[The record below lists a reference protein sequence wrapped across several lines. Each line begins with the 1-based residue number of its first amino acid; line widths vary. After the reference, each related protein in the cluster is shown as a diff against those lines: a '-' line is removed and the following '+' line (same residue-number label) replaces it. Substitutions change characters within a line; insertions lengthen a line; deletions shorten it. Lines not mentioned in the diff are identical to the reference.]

1 MDPLAMFAHRSG
13 GNDGRVMATNHNGE
27 DIGHMRHALHLAAR
41 ALGQSAPNPAVGCVI
56 VSRDGRIVGRGW
68 TQPGGR
74 PHAETVA
81 LAQAGALAHGGT
93 AYVTLEPCSH
103 HGKTPPC
110 ADALITAGI
119 ARVVGATVDPD
130 SRVDG
135 QGFGRLAHAG
145 VSVTQS
151 VCEAEARTLN
161 AGFFNARLRK
171 RPLVALKIAESA
183 DGFVA
188 DAGGNSRW
196 ITSSVARQHGHLLR
210 SRHEV
215 ILTGIGTVLADDP
228 LLTCRLPGLEDRSPV
243 RAVLDTSLR
252 LLPSSQLARTAHKHR
267 LIVFTAS
274 ESGGEKL
281 AAQGVE
287 IVRVGKDQSGRVA
300 LAPVLEHLAAMTRV
314 LVEGGPALNASL
326 LNQGVADVV
335 HLYRAPVLFGAG
347 SRSALGAL
355 DRGGLDTAPKL
366 RLFSREQLGPDV
378 LESYEVTG

>member
-1 MDPLAMFAHRSG
+1 
-13 GNDGRVMATNHNGE
+13 
-27 DIGHMRHALHLAAR
+27 
-41 ALGQSAPNPAVGCVI
+41 VI

-81 LAQAGALAHGGT
+81 LAQAGALGHGGT
-93 AYVTLEPCSH
+93 AYVTLEPCAH

-119 ARVVGATVDPD
+119 ARVVGAIVDPD

-135 QGFGRLAHAG
+135 QGFGRLASAG
-145 VSVTQS
+145 VSVAQG

-161 AGFFNARLRK
+161 AGFFNARLSK

-196 ITSSVARQHGHLLR
+196 ITSGVARQHGHLLR

-243 RAVLDTSLR
+243 RAVLDTRLR
-252 LLPSSQLARTAHKHR
+252 LPPSSQLARTARKHR

-274 ESGGEKL
+274 ESGGEEL

-300 LAPVLEHLAAMTRV
+300 LGPVLEHLASMTRV
-314 LVEGGPALNASL
+314 LVEGGPALNASF
-326 LNQGVADVV
+326 LNQGVADIL
-335 HLYRAPVLFGAG
+335 HLYRAPILLGAG

-355 DRGGLDTAPKL
+355 DSGGLDIAPKL
-366 RLFSREQLGPDV
+366 RLFSREQLGSDV